1 MDNILSIILIVI
13 VITIVVF
20 LILREVNCWYWKINE
35 RVNLQ
40 YKEVDGLKQIL
51 NELKELRKLQQLNQ
65 RLNVN
70 DDFLESHSD
79 ENGVAGENHKNDDQ
93 DIDEFG
99 LSNEEKKRVREY
111 IKSGLKSDEK
121 LVVNRYSREMKKI
134 KIKDLDNINKNE
146 WIVIKIK

>member
-1 MDNILSIILIVI
+1 MDNILTIILIGI
-13 VITIVVF
+13 VITIVVL

-70 DDFLESHSD
+70 DDFPESHSD
-79 ENGVAGENHKNDDQ
+79 ENGVAGENHKDDDQ
-93 DIDEFG
+93 DIDEFS
-99 LSNEEKKRVREY
+99 LSNEEKRGYVS
-111 IKSGLKSDEK
+111 ILNLALNLMKSWLLIGIQEK
-121 LVVNRYSREMKKI
+121 
-134 KIKDLDNINKNE
+134 
-146 WIVIKIK
+146 

>member
-1 MDNILSIILIVI
+1 MDNILTIILIGI
-13 VITIVVF
+13 VITIVVL

-70 DDFLESHSD
+70 DDFPESHSD
-79 ENGVAGENHKNDDQ
+79 ENGVAGENHKDDDQ
-93 DIDEFG
+93 DIDEFS

-121 LVVNRYSREMKKI
+121 LVVNRYSREIKKI
-134 KIKDLDNINKNE
+134 KVKDLDNINKKE